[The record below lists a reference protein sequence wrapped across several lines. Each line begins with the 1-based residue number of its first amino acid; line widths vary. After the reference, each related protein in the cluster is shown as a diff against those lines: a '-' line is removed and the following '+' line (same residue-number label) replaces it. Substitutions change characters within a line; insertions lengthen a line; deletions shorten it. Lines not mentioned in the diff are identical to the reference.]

1 MHPAPT
7 TRPAHR
13 RHQAVAA
20 CGALALAATVLGA
33 GASPAQAGEI
43 TATDDT
49 ALTGSGVPITI
60 DVLANDQVDGEV
72 ASVHIGVV
80 TGTDASTVD
89 VGDDFRITFANKNP
103 DHPNSSTAR
112 VFKTTEFTVPYTVTD
127 TDGNTTGATLT
138 VTVAGKP
145 VSPTISSWIIN
156 DPSTGVKTI
165 KNLTQLDLRT
175 YPQTSAVNKS
185 TIPGHGVTVTG
196 LVDAEH
202 ATAVPTTGGIELQA
216 SPRDYVG
223 NDVVTLELTDTWGRS
238 VHHKAGVSWVER
250 AAVANLR
257 TKVGVGQSARVDLR
271 EIVAGTSFASF
282 TNGYFSS
289 TINTWRGT
297 FTTGA
302 HAQDIVVMPN
312 AGFVGTSNDSVGT
325 RFTWAY
331 TLVNPWKF
339 SGSTGPAT
347 DARYNTMYVDV
358 QAPPQ
363 AADVAA
369 STTAGQAVVLDLRA
383 PATLPWLTSTFEV
396 REAPQHG
403 TVSVTGDGQV
413 RYTPDDGFPATETL
427 AGTDAFTFA
436 WIDDL
441 GQESQ
446 ARATVTVRNLPTL
459 ADHALMTP
467 AGVAVGVD
475 LLAGSFVD
483 TLTITGVDAP
493 LAGSADLSG
502 TTGTYRPHEGFV
514 GEDSFTYEGVD
525 AHGQPARAT
534 VRIQVLGAPAI
545 ADQHHRTPRNTA
557 ITFEP
562 LLPASDAAYQ
572 PELVLD
578 AVGAPQHGTVTRSE
592 GTTLVYS
599 PDLGYLGPDRLTVR
613 ARDAWGRTAE
623 ASVTIDV
630 YGDLTPSVAPSPGAH
645 PDLTQPAVHPGAEP
659 AAIQSDGPATPG
671 APGSPASRS
680 GSRLASTGASVASLL
695 ALGGLVLGAGVAGVL
710 VRGRSREA

>member
-49 ALTGSGVPITI
+49 ALTGSGVPVTV
-60 DVLANDQVDGEV
+60 DVLANDQVDGTV
-72 ASVHIGVV
+72 ASVHVGAV
-80 TGTDASTVD
+80 TGTDASTVE

-112 VFKTTEFTVPYTVTD
+112 VFKTAEFTVPYTVTD

-145 VSPTISSWIIN
+145 VSPTISSWIVN
-156 DPSTGVKTI
+156 DPSTGVKAVT
-165 KNLTQLDLRT
+165 NLTQLDLRT
-175 YPQTSAVNKS
+175 YPQTSTTSKSAV
-185 TIPGHGVTVTG
+185 PGHGVRVTG

-202 ATAVPTTGGIELQA
+202 ATAVPTAGGIELQA

-250 AAVANLR
+250 AAVSSLR
-257 TKVGVGQSARVDLR
+257 TKVGIGQSARVDLR
-271 EIVAGTSFASF
+271 EIVAGTSFANF

-331 TLVNPWKF
+331 TLVNPWTF

-347 DARYNTMYVDV
+347 DARYNTMYIDV

-369 STTAGQAVVLDLRA
+369 STNPGQAVALDLRA
-383 PATLPWLTSTFEV
+383 PATLPWAASTFEV
-396 REAPQHG
+396 REGPQHG

-413 RYTPDDGFPATETL
+413 RYTPDDAFPSADALAAT
-427 AGTDAFTFA
+427 DSFTFA

-441 GQESQ
+441 GQESS

-459 ADHALMTP
+459 ADHALTTP

-475 LLAGSFVD
+475 LLAGSFGD
-483 TLTITGVDAP
+483 TLTITGVGAP
-493 LAGSADLSG
+493 LAGAADLSSA
-502 TTGTYRPHEGFV
+502 TGTYHPHEGFV

-534 VRIQVLGAPAI
+534 VRIQVLGTPAI

-557 ITFEP
+557 VVFEP
-562 LLPASDAAYQ
+562 LLPVSDAAYQ

-578 AVGAPQHGTVTRSE
+578 AVGEPQHGTVTQGEDS
-592 GTTLVYS
+592 TLVYS

-630 YGDLTPSVAPSPGAH
+630 YGELAPPAPPSTDASPG
-645 PDLTQPAVHPGAEP
+645 LTLTALNPGAEP
-659 AAIQSDGPATPG
+659 GAIPSDRQAV
-671 APGSPASRS
+671 PGSSAPSL
-680 GSRLASTGASVASLL
+680 GRLASTGASVASLL
-695 ALGGLVLGAGVAGVL
+695 AIGGLVLGAGVAGVL
-710 VRGRSREA
+710 VRGRSRTV